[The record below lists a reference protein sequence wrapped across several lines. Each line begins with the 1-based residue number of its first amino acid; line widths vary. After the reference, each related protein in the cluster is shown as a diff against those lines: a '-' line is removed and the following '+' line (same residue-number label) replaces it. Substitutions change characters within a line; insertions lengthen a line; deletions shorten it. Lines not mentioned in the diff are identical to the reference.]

1 MHVLKATQNWTMPKK
16 NKKCPSIFLVLY
28 RQVRIIIRK
37 KQVMSMYVV
46 KVLHGYIDKTGCR
59 TREKNPDN
67 LLVFKDKKKSETF
80 AKQIG
85 GRVKLLQEMRP
96 D

>member
-1 MHVLKATQNWTMPKK
+1 
-16 NKKCPSIFLVLY
+16 
-28 RQVRIIIRK
+28 
-37 KQVMSMYVV
+37 MYVV

-67 LLVFKDKKKSETF
+67 LLIFKEKKH
-80 AKQIG
+80 Q
-85 GRVKLLQEMRP
+85 KLLLNRSEGVSNNCTKYALIEIKPQSLVSQH

>member
-1 MHVLKATQNWTMPKK
+1 M
-16 NKKCPSIFLVLY
+16 
-28 RQVRIIIRK
+28 II
-37 KQVMSMYVV
+37 MYVV

-67 LLVFKDKKKSETF
+67 LLIFKEKKDSEAF

-85 GRVKLLQEMRP
+85 GRVKQLHEIRP

>member
-1 MHVLKATQNWTMPKK
+1 
-16 NKKCPSIFLVLY
+16 
-28 RQVRIIIRK
+28 
-37 KQVMSMYVV
+37 MYDV

-67 LLVFKDKKKSETF
+67 LLIFKEKKASEAF
-80 AKQIG
+80 AKSIG
-85 GRVKLLQEMRP
+85 GRVKQLHEVRP

>member
-1 MHVLKATQNWTMPKK
+1 M
-16 NKKCPSIFLVLY
+16 
-28 RQVRIIIRK
+28 III
-37 KQVMSMYVV
+37 YVV

-67 LLVFKDKKKSETF
+67 LLIFKEKKESEAF
-80 AKQIG
+80 AKKIG
-85 GRVKLLQEMRP
+85 GRVKQLNEMRP

>member
-1 MHVLKATQNWTMPKK
+1 
-16 NKKCPSIFLVLY
+16 
-28 RQVRIIIRK
+28 
-37 KQVMSMYVV
+37 MYVV

-67 LLVFKDKKKSETF
+67 LLIFKEKKASEAF
-80 AKQIG
+80 AKPIG
-85 GRVKLLQEMRP
+85 GRVKQLHEVRP